1 MAILLQ
7 ILLTTTY
14 SYSKNNVLLTL
25 PQEKTLKR
33 IQYSAKLTNAMKS
46 ISFVKM
52 SGAGNDFIL
61 FDKKDYPALK
71 LDAEIIKKLC
81 DRRNGIGADGII
93 TISDNGKYDFLME
106 YFNADGSTGSL
117 CGNGSRCAIKFAET
131 SGRLKSKDVNFISN
145 GKEYKGKLINDEKIK
160 FFFNDIENLEMNI
173 NIKAYNQLLN
183 ASYLNTGSPHVVIN
197 INDILKNQTETI
209 TNLDDVP
216 VFEIGKEIRYLK
228 EFSPGGTNVNFIMI
242 KDNKVYIRTYERGV
256 ENETFACGTGVAA
269 SAVIAFLKYGIHSP
283 VNLIT
288 RGGDELIVDFVFQEN
303 QIKGLSLTGPAK
315 VTFRGEISEKVFS

>member
-1 MAILLQ
+1 ME
-7 ILLTTTY
+7 
-14 SYSKNNVLLTL
+14 N
-25 PQEKTLKR
+25 
-33 IQYSAKLTNAMKS
+33 

-61 FDKKDYPALK
+61 FDKKNYPALK
-71 LDAEIIKKLC
+71 LNSDVIQKLC

-117 CGNGSRCAIKFAET
+117 CGNGSRCAIKFAKIT
-131 SGRLKSKDVNFISN
+131 GRLKSEDVNFISN

-160 FFFNDIENLEMNI
+160 FFFNDIEDLKLDI
-173 NIKAYNQLLN
+173 CIDAYNQKLK

-197 INDILKNQTETI
+197 INDILNNQTVIE
-209 TNLDDVP
+209 NLDNVP

-242 KDNKVYIRTYERGV
+242 RDNKVYLRTYERGV
-256 ENETFACGTGVAA
+256 ENETLACGTGAAA
-269 SAVIAFLKYGIHSP
+269 SAVIASLKYGISAP
-283 VNLIT
+283 VNLVT
-288 RGGDELIVDFVFQEN
+288 KGGDELIVDFVLHQN
-303 QIKGLSLTGPAK
+303 KIKELALTGPAK
-315 VTFRGEISEKVFS
+315 ITFTGEISGKVFS

>member
-1 MAILLQ
+1 ME
-7 ILLTTTY
+7 
-14 SYSKNNVLLTL
+14 N
-25 PQEKTLKR
+25 
-33 IQYSAKLTNAMKS
+33 

-61 FDKKDYPALK
+61 FDKKNYPALK
-71 LDAEIIKKLC
+71 LDSGIIRKLC

-117 CGNGSRCAIKFAET
+117 CGNGSRCAIKFAKIT
-131 SGRLKSKDVNFISN
+131 GRLKSEEVSFISN

-160 FFFNDIENLEMNI
+160 FFFNDVEDLKPDISIE
-173 NIKAYNQLLN
+173 AYNQKLK

-197 INDILKNQTETI
+197 INDILNNQSSFKNI
-209 TNLDDVP
+209 GDVP

-228 EFSPGGTNVNFIMI
+228 EFAPGGTNVNFIMI
-242 KDNKVYIRTYERGV
+242 KENKVYIRTYERGV
-256 ENETFACGTGVAA
+256 ENETLACGTGAA
-269 SAVIAFLKYGIHSP
+269 ACAIIASLKYGISSP

-288 RGGDELIVDFVFQEN
+288 RGGDELIVDFMLQDNHVKE
-303 QIKGLSLTGPAK
+303 LALTGPATI
-315 VTFRGEISEKVFS
+315 VFTGEISEKVFS

>member
-1 MAILLQ
+1 ME
-7 ILLTTTY
+7 
-14 SYSKNNVLLTL
+14 N
-25 PQEKTLKR
+25 
-33 IQYSAKLTNAMKS
+33 

-61 FDKKDYPALK
+61 FDKKNYPALK
-71 LDAEIIKKLC
+71 LDSDVIQKLC

-117 CGNGSRCAIKFAET
+117 CGNGSRCAIKFAKIT
-131 SGRLKSKDVNFISN
+131 GRLKSEDVNFISN

-160 FFFNDIENLEMNI
+160 FFFNDIEDLKLDI
-173 NIKAYNQLLN
+173 CIDAYNQKLK

-197 INDILKNQTETI
+197 INDILNNQTVIE
-209 TNLDDVP
+209 NLDNVP

-242 KDNKVYIRTYERGV
+242 RDNKVYLRTYERGV
-256 ENETFACGTGVAA
+256 ENETLACGTGAAA
-269 SAVIAFLKYGIHSP
+269 SAVIASLKYGISSP
-283 VNLIT
+283 VNLVT
-288 RGGDELIVDFVFQEN
+288 KGGDELIVDFVLHQN
-303 QIKGLSLTGPAK
+303 KIKELALTGPAK
-315 VTFRGEISEKVFS
+315 ITFTGEISGKVFS